1 MLTFRAV
8 LRGSIARFLPA
19 SLISIAALLVGLGM
33 PLTAFATD
41 PYPLWSAKMAVAL
54 TAGYLAGLEIVRRLA
69 PAVAG
74 IDGWRSLVAGLAAPL
89 PYLLVGSLGSPFN
102 PPWGPLQA
110 LDGWVCAGPPWPLW
124 RTCRGGLDGR
134 GFARNRRTGAS
145 ASRLDTS
152 MWGSDAMSI

>member
-1 MLTFRAV
+1 MTMLPFRAV
-8 LRGSIARFLPA
+8 LLGSIARFLPA

-54 TAGYLAGLEIVRRLA
+54 TAGYLAGLDIVRRLA

-74 IDGWRSLVAGLAAPL
+74 IDGWRSLLAGLAAPL

-110 LDGWVCAGPPWPLW
+110 LGWM
-124 RTCRGGLDGR
+124 GLCG
-134 GFARNRRTGAS
+134 AAMAVLAYLPRRTGWP
-145 ASRLDTS
+145 RLRQKSPD
-152 MWGSDAMSI
+152 GRLR

>member
-1 MLTFRAV
+1 MLPFRAV
-8 LRGSIARFLPA
+8 LRGSLWFLPA
-19 SLISIAALLVGLGM
+19 SLAGIGLLLVGLGL

-54 TAGYLAGLEIVRRLA
+54 TAGYFLGLEIMRRLV
-69 PAVAG
+69 PPVAG

-110 LDGWVCAGPPWPLW
+110 LGWMALCGAAMAVLQYVPWQAVWPGI
-124 RTCRGGLDGR
+124 RRKSPGGR
-134 GFARNRRTGAS
+134 IRA
-145 ASRLDTS
+145 
-152 MWGSDAMSI
+152 